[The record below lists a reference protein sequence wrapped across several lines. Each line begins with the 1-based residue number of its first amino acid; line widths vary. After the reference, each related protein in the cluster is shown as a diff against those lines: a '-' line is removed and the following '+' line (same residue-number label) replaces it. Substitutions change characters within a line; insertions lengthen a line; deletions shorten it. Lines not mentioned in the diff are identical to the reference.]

1 MKLQNHTVTIQFSD
15 NELTNVCIDAYEV
28 IKWINDNRNIVPT
41 KIQMA
46 ASEIYNFICEASTL
60 MIENE
65 EYFEDEDEE
74 EDCDQEDYE
83 EEDCDQEDYEEED
96 GDQEDYEE
104 EDGDVPS
111 CIKSAKKWV
120 VYEQKNDKQ
129 PFTQTFDE
137 EEPSFEVVEQQISS
151 DLKTTLLKDL
161 YDLIVDGDAIDADH
175 PIFEKI
181 ADVLEHEELM
191 S

>member
-65 EYFEDEDEE
+65 DYIDKEDKEDQKFPFEFDYEEDEE
-74 EDCDQEDYE
+74 
-83 EEDCDQEDYEEED
+83 
-96 GDQEDYEE
+96 
-104 EDGDVPS
+104 
-111 CIKSAKKWV
+111 
-120 VYEQKNDKQ
+120 DK
-129 PFTQTFDE
+129 

-151 DLKTTLLKDL
+151 DLKTTLLKDI
-161 YDLIVDGDAIDADH
+161 YDLVVDGDAIDADH

>member
-15 NELTNVCIDAYEV
+15 DELTDVCIDAYEV

-41 KIQMA
+41 EIQMA
-46 ASEIYNFICEASTL
+46 ASETYNFICEASTL

-65 EYFEDEDEE
+65 DYINKEDKEDQKFPFEFDYEEDKEDED
-74 EDCDQEDYE
+74 Y
-83 EEDCDQEDYEEED
+83 
-96 GDQEDYEE
+96 
-104 EDGDVPS
+104 
-111 CIKSAKKWV
+111 
-120 VYEQKNDKQ
+120 
-129 PFTQTFDE
+129 E

-151 DLKTTLLKDL
+151 DLRTTLLKDI
-161 YDLIVDGDAIDADH
+161 YDLVVDGDAIDADH

>member
-15 NELTNVCIDAYEV
+15 DELTDVCIDAYEV

-46 ASEIYNFICEASTL
+46 ASETYNFICEASTL

-65 EYFEDEDEE
+65 DYINKEDKEDQKFPFEFDYEEDEE
-74 EDCDQEDYE
+74 
-83 EEDCDQEDYEEED
+83 
-96 GDQEDYEE
+96 
-104 EDGDVPS
+104 
-111 CIKSAKKWV
+111 
-120 VYEQKNDKQ
+120 DK
-129 PFTQTFDE
+129 

-151 DLKTTLLKDL
+151 DLKTTLLKDI
-161 YDLIVDGDAIDADH
+161 YDLVVDGDVIDADH

>member
-1 MKLQNHTVTIQFSD
+1 VFNLKLQNHTVTIQFSD

-46 ASEIYNFICEASTL
+46 ASETYNFICEASTL

-65 EYFEDEDEE
+65 DYIDKEDKEDQKFPFEFDYEEDEE
-74 EDCDQEDYE
+74 
-83 EEDCDQEDYEEED
+83 
-96 GDQEDYEE
+96 
-104 EDGDVPS
+104 
-111 CIKSAKKWV
+111 
-120 VYEQKNDKQ
+120 DK
-129 PFTQTFDE
+129 

-151 DLKTTLLKDL
+151 DLKTTLLKDI
-161 YDLIVDGDAIDADH
+161 YDLVVDGDAIDADH

>member
-15 NELTNVCIDAYEV
+15 DELTDVCIDAYEV

-46 ASEIYNFICEASTL
+46 ASETYNFICEASTL

-65 EYFEDEDEE
+65 DYIEDKEDQKFPFEF
-74 EDCDQEDYE
+74 DYE
-83 EEDCDQEDYEEED
+83 EDAEDKE
-96 GDQEDYEE
+96 
-104 EDGDVPS
+104 
-111 CIKSAKKWV
+111 
-120 VYEQKNDKQ
+120 
-129 PFTQTFDE
+129 DE

-151 DLKTTLLKDL
+151 DLKTTLLKDI
-161 YDLIVDGDAIDADH
+161 YDLVVDGDAIDADH

-181 ADVLEHEELM
+181 TDVLEHEELM

>member
-104 EDGDVPS
+104 EDGDEPS

>member
-15 NELTNVCIDAYEV
+15 DELTDVCIDAYAV
-28 IKWINDNRNIVPT
+28 IKWIHDNRNIVPT
-41 KIQMA
+41 EIQMA
-46 ASEIYNFICEASTL
+46 ASETYNFICEASTL

-65 EYFEDEDEE
+65 DYINKKDKEDREFPFEFDYEEDKEDKEDEE
-74 EDCDQEDYE
+74 
-83 EEDCDQEDYEEED
+83 
-96 GDQEDYEE
+96 
-104 EDGDVPS
+104 
-111 CIKSAKKWV
+111 
-120 VYEQKNDKQ
+120 
-129 PFTQTFDE
+129 DE

-151 DLKTTLLKDL
+151 DLKTILLKDI
-161 YDLIVDGDAIDADH
+161 YDLVVDGDAIDADH

>member
-15 NELTNVCIDAYEV
+15 DELMDVCMDAYEV

-41 KIQMA
+41 EIQMA
-46 ASEIYNFICEASTL
+46 ASETYNFICEASTL

-65 EYFEDEDEE
+65 DYINKEDEE
-74 EDCDQEDYE
+74 HREFPFEFDYE
-83 EEDCDQEDYEEED
+83 EDKED
-96 GDQEDYEE
+96 
-104 EDGDVPS
+104 
-111 CIKSAKKWV
+111 K
-120 VYEQKNDKQ
+120 
-129 PFTQTFDE
+129 

-151 DLKTTLLKDL
+151 DLKTTLLKDI
-161 YDLIVDGDAIDADH
+161 YDLVVDGDAIDADH

>member
-15 NELTNVCIDAYEV
+15 DELTDVCIDAYEV

-41 KIQMA
+41 EIQMA
-46 ASEIYNFICEASTL
+46 ASETYNFICEASTL

-65 EYFEDEDEE
+65 DYINKEDKEDQKFPFEFDYEEDKEDEE
-74 EDCDQEDYE
+74 
-83 EEDCDQEDYEEED
+83 
-96 GDQEDYEE
+96 
-104 EDGDVPS
+104 
-111 CIKSAKKWV
+111 
-120 VYEQKNDKQ
+120 
-129 PFTQTFDE
+129 DE

-151 DLKTTLLKDL
+151 DLKTTLLKDI
-161 YDLIVDGDAIDADH
+161 YDLVVDGDAIDADH

>member
-1 MKLQNHTVTIQFSD
+1 
-15 NELTNVCIDAYEV
+15 
-28 IKWINDNRNIVPT
+28 
-41 KIQMA
+41 
-46 ASEIYNFICEASTL
+46 
-60 MIENE
+60 
-65 EYFEDEDEE
+65 
-74 EDCDQEDYE
+74 
-83 EEDCDQEDYEEED
+83 
-96 GDQEDYEE
+96 
-104 EDGDVPS
+104 
-111 CIKSAKKWV
+111 

>member
-1 MKLQNHTVTIQFSD
+1 MFNLKLQNHTVTIQFSD

-83 EEDCDQEDYEEED
+83 EED
-96 GDQEDYEE
+96 GDE
-104 EDGDVPS
+104 PS

-120 VYEQKNDKQ
+120 VYEQKNNKQ

>member
-1 MKLQNHTVTIQFSD
+1 VFNLKLQNHTVTIQFSD

-65 EYFEDEDEE
+65 DYIDKEDKEDQKFPFEFDYEEDEE
-74 EDCDQEDYE
+74 
-83 EEDCDQEDYEEED
+83 
-96 GDQEDYEE
+96 
-104 EDGDVPS
+104 
-111 CIKSAKKWV
+111 
-120 VYEQKNDKQ
+120 DK
-129 PFTQTFDE
+129 

-151 DLKTTLLKDL
+151 DLKTTLLKDI
-161 YDLIVDGDAIDADH
+161 YDLVVDGDAIDADH

>member
-15 NELTNVCIDAYEV
+15 DELKDVCMDAYEV

-46 ASEIYNFICEASTL
+46 ASETYNFICEASTL

-65 EYFEDEDEE
+65 DYINKEDE
-74 EDCDQEDYE
+74 E

-96 GDQEDYEE
+96 GDE
-104 EDGDVPS
+104 PS